1 MRKLTYTILILVA
14 LLGMIPFLW
23 VIYASFMPTADINAG
38 LLWPRGGA
46 AGFSLDNYHRVFQKM
61 EGFGTYYLN
70 SFLLAVFGTFV
81 TLLVGSMAGFAF
93 AKFEFPAKKALFLLF
108 ILTIMIPGEVTLMGV
123 FHMLLK
129 VHLYDTLTALLAG
142 YAAANLVLTL
152 FIMRNVFLSVPND
165 LIDAARIDGATT
177 WQIFW
182 QVMIPVAA
190 NGLAAAAV
198 LVFLAIWNEYIFA
211 LTMTVSDRAR
221 TLQVAIPL
229 LQLQWQ
235 LKDTGALFAT
245 VMLSFVPVT
254 IAFIFLQK
262 YFVRGLTAGA
272 VKG

>member
-1 MRKLTYTILILVA
+1 MRRLSYTILILTA
-14 LLGMIPFLW
+14 ILGMIPFVW
-23 VIYASFMPTADINAG
+23 VIYASFMPTPDINAG

-46 AGFSLDNYHRVFQKM
+46 GAFSWDNYHRVFAKM

-70 SFLLAVFGTFV
+70 SIILATFGTFL

-93 AKFEFPAKKALFLLF
+93 AKFHFPGKKALFLMF

-129 VHLYDTLTALLAG
+129 LKLYDTLTALLAG
-142 YAAANLVLTL
+142 YTAANLVLTL
-152 FIMRNVFLSVPND
+152 FIMRNVFMTVPND
-165 LIDAARIDGATT
+165 LIDAARIDGASV

-182 QVMIPVAA
+182 QVMIPVGA

-198 LVFLAIWNEYIFA
+198 LVFLNIWNEYIFA
-211 LTMTVSDRAR
+211 LTMTVSDHAR
-221 TLQVAIPL
+221 TLPVAIPL

-245 VMLSFVPVT
+245 VMLSFLPVT
-254 IAFIFLQK
+254 VAFVFLQK

>member
-1 MRKLTYTILILVA
+1 MRRLSYPLLIVIALAGLVP
-14 LLGMIPFLW
+14 LLWI
-23 VIYASFMPTADINAG
+23 VYASFLPTPDINAG
-38 LLWPRGGA
+38 LLWPRGETG
-46 AGFSLDNYHRVFQKM
+46 GLSLDNYHRVFAKM

-70 SFLLAVFGTFV
+70 SILLAGFGT
-81 TLLVGSMAGFAF
+81 LLTVVVGSMAGFAF
-93 AKFEFPAKKALFLLF
+93 AKFEFPGKKVLFLAF

-129 VHLYDTLTALLAG
+129 VNLYDTVSALLMG
-142 YAAANLVLTL
+142 YTAMNLVLAL
-152 FIMRNVFLSVPND
+152 FIMRNVFLTVPNE

-182 QVMIPVAA
+182 QVMIPVGA
-190 NGLAAAAV
+190 NGLAAVAV
-198 LVFLAIWNEYIFA
+198 LVFLNIWNEYIFA
-211 LTMTVSDRAR
+211 LTMTVSERAR

-235 LKDTGALFAT
+235 LQDSGALFAT

-254 IAFIFLQK
+254 LAFLLLQR
-262 YFVRGLTAGA
+262 YFVRGLAAGA

>member
-1 MRKLTYTILILVA
+1 MRKLNYTILLLVA
-14 LLGMIPFLW
+14 LVGLVPFLW

-46 AGFSLDNYHRVFQKM
+46 AGLNFDNYHRVFAKM
-61 EGFGTYYLN
+61 DGFGTYYLN
-70 SFLLAVFGTFV
+70 SFLLATFGTFL

-93 AKFEFPAKKALFLLF
+93 AKFTFPGKKALFLAF

-129 VHLYDTLTALLAG
+129 LKLYDTLTALLAG
-142 YAAANLVLTL
+142 YTAANLVLTL
-152 FIMRNVFLSVPND
+152 FIMRNVFLTVPND
-165 LIDAARIDGATT
+165 LIDAARIDGASI

-182 QVMIPVAA
+182 QVMIPVGA

-198 LVFLAIWNEYIFA
+198 LVFLNIWNEYIFA

-221 TLQVAIPL
+221 TLPVAIPL

-245 VMLSFVPVT
+245 VMLSFLPVT
-254 IAFIFLQK
+254 IAFLFLQK